1 MGGVS
6 TGTRYH
12 GGPPLALTAANP
24 AWQSLGQ
31 APSNV
36 DGQFLPCIPATLRS
50 VTSLPQRAAISTQPN
65 HGRHFALTPDPSS
78 LATHASAI
86 RPLLTARYPSCIVAR
101 TISSDCAAP
110 MLLVLQHSVEHL
122 ELNSAPAI
130 AAPLALS
137 LATST
142 TSPSMIYNITPLLAS
157 GLPPVYS
164 GNGPT

>member
-6 TGTRYH
+6 TGSRYH

-36 DGQFLPCIPATLRS
+36 DGPIPALYPCNS
-50 VTSLPQRAAISTQPN
+50 
-65 HGRHFALTPDPSS
+65 ALGYIIATASSDLNTTKSWPPFRPDPDPSP
-78 LATHASAI
+78 LATRATAI
-86 RPLLTARYPSCIVAR
+86 RPLLTAGYPSCIVAR

-137 LATST
+137 LSTST
-142 TSPSMIYNITPLLAS
+142 TSPSMI
-157 GLPPVYS
+157 
-164 GNGPT
+164 